1 MGRFRA
7 LQDQKQ
13 LFLPL
18 QKLICKKLTVAHVKE
33 NMPFAM
39 ENLMPFELSPTIFIS

>member
-7 LQDQKQ
+7 LQDQKPI
-13 LFLPL
+13 FLL
-18 QKLICKKLTVAHVKE
+18 WQKLICKKLPVAHVKE

-39 ENLMPFELSPTIFIS
+39 EKLMPFELPPAIHP